1 MHDVRKGEKMMLEII
16 AELLKLT
23 VFAGLALAGM
33 LVIVIWKKDLKMKVS
48 YLRMFVQL
56 VALITIYYLYTYSL
70 WLLLMLGIILIM
82 PLFLGRFFCG
92 WLCPFGLYSDLIT
105 ILRKSLK
112 VRYRNL
118 PERLNRILHQLRYV
132 ILVFFLV
139 LPFLLGPIE
148 SWQWFLGLY
157 LSGPFRPISIL
168 LGPLEPLIIPW
179 ETGIKFYGIDV
190 SYPYVTDIIFYS
202 GDSFVITVSI
212 FVALTFVGSFFFRRF
227 WCRFCPT
234 GASIAI
240 MNRLKGF
247 KWAPLLHLNKDEEKC
262 TKCGICKRVCPLQVT
277 DVYEQKGGNITTSMC
292 MLCLR
297 CVEMCPYEGCLKL
310 NASGKTVFKSRNW
323 L

>member
-1 MHDVRKGEKMMLEII
+1 MMLEII
-16 AELLKLT
+16 SELLKLT
-23 VFAGLALAGM
+23 VFGGLALAGM
-33 LVIVIWKKDLKMKVS
+33 LVIVIWKQDLKTKVS

-56 VALITIYYLYTYSL
+56 IALISIYYLYTFSL
-70 WLLLMLGIILIM
+70 WLLLMLAIILIL
-82 PLFLGRFFCG
+82 PLFLGRSFCG

-105 ILRKSLK
+105 ILRRTLK
-112 VRYRNL
+112 VRYRIL
-118 PERLNRILHQLRYV
+118 PERLNRILNQLRYV

-157 LSGPFRPISIL
+157 LSGPFRAMSIL

-179 ETGIKFYGIDV
+179 ETGLKLFTIDV
-190 SYPYVTDIIFYS
+190 SFPYVTDMIFYS
-202 GDSFVITVSI
+202 GDFFIFTVPLIVSLMI
-212 FVALTFVGSFFFRRF
+212 VASFFVRRF

-240 MNRLKGF
+240 INKFKGF

-277 DVYEQKGGNITTSMC
+277 DVYEQKGGDIKTSMC

-297 CVEMCPYEGCLKL
+297 CVEMCPYEDCLKL
-310 NASGKTVFKSRNW
+310 KADGKTLFKSRNW